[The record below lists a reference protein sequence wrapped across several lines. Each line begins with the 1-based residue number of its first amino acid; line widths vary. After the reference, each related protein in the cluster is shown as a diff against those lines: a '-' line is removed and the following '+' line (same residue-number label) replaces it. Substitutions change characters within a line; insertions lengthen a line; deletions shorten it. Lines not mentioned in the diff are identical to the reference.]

1 MNNEEKNSPIENDGA
16 ENIVKKENT
25 TPAQKKLSGGM
36 LAAIIGGIAIV
47 LVAVILLIVLI
58 PGGNGGNGNQG
69 GNNAGT
75 EQGDGKTTY
84 TVTVVDQNGDPV
96 KDVQLLFTAAAGG
109 MQLRITDE
117 QGKATYSVEGGASVQ
132 VTGIP
137 VGYEYDKLSETQN
150 FDNNG
155 NLNITVKKVEKAEG
169 KKYIIVVLDQNDN
182 PVVGAKVQMC
192 EAENEGVCL
201 IPVTTNAN
209 GEGIYNVEEKA
220 YKAAITSLP
229 EGYEQI
235 NEDYVYFE
243 NGVATIKVNKVAE

>member
-1 MNNEEKNSPIENDGA
+1 MKKILLLLSAFIIAICMLTSCGGGNEGNEGSTEQNDG
-16 ENIVKKENT
+16 N
-25 TPAQKKLSGGM
+25 
-36 LAAIIGGIAIV
+36 
-47 LVAVILLIVLI
+47 
-58 PGGNGGNGNQG
+58 
-69 GNNAGT
+69 
-75 EQGDGKTTY
+75 TTY

-96 KDVQLLFTAAAGG
+96 VDVQLLFSAAAGG
-109 MQLRITDE
+109 MQLRLTDE
-117 QGKATYSVEGGASVQ
+117 QGKATYTVEGGASVQ

-137 VGYEYDKLSETQN
+137 DGYSYDKLSETQS
-150 FDNNG
+150 FDKDG
-155 NLNITVKKVEKAEG
+155 NLTVTVTKSEKAEG
-169 KKYIIVVLDQNDN
+169 KKYVIVVVDQDNN

-209 GEGIYNVEEKA
+209 GEGIYKVEEKA

-229 EGYEQI
+229 EGYEKT